1 MLAPKPVAKAH
12 PIRQQIGFGLV
23 DRKPYSRYHKTADP
37 NSPDPKR
44 PLIIETKMTGWAYKN
59 PLAGNVSQLNVDRF
73 IERVS
78 VWLVEQVG
86 V

>member
-1 MLAPKPVAKAH
+1 MTTTITPMALAKPSLV
-12 PIRQQIGFGLV
+12 RQRIGFGLIDRVPTTWTHKRV
-23 DRKPYSRYHKTADP
+23 DPS
-37 NSPDPKR
+37 SPDPKR

-73 IERVS
+73 IERF
-78 VWLVEQVG
+78 G